1 VPNSKGKSTRKTDLI
16 VQKRKKKREKKKK
29 RELGKQLE
37 GIKNKKQIRYSNC

>member
-29 RELGKQLE
+29 E
-37 GIKNKKQIRYSNC
+37 GIRKTIGRNKK